1 VPIASLDNVAAV
13 LLSDPPLQHA
23 TEDVVLSS
31 HSMMNS
37 GSESASNSHSLKAS
51 SLVQSSRHHPVRS
64 PPTKSSPSAVPS
76 KSPSP
81 RVLRAL
87 SAAAAPAK
95 NGSVVADGVNG
106 DNKSEDETVILSDD
120 DEDKSRLKRVV
131 KQENG
136 AGGEGVRSSAL
147 TSKSEPARSDP
158 AASRRSSIT
167 NERVANKERRSN
179 GTETKRSDIDL
190 GPRKSP
196 TNGKSRPVDNT
207 SSSAPRAQS
216 ADATTTPA
224 YDSSERLRQ
233 SLSVE
238 PRKRKLSNGHPPS
251 KLEPPRQRARLDSTT
266 KSSSHHRKHAQ
277 ASSPSP
283 ISPDVATHKRSSSP
297 QSATGTIIS
306 KPRRKRHIST
316 NSQPSEDRN
325 KWSDD
330 SSDESASPHSR
341 APPVPYLAPPRFSR
355 SAHRILASPI
365 RANMPHV
372 RRADRYGTTP
382 LAKACERGN
391 FAQVKKA
398 YEQAPEELDQTDNGG
413 FAPLQKAALYGH
425 VDVVKFLLDKGC
437 RRDCHSKEDR
447 DTPLIDAVENNHLDV
462 VKLLLRSG
470 VNPHHANKNGNRAI
484 DSIDH
489 EKDEAADIEREL
501 KKAMAEYQ
509 GEEEDPE
516 DPSQQESPAVPR
528 RQRDGPRPDLLYKEL
543 SRDNLLKYSTS
554 GDLEAV
560 GLFLQSVEP
569 DNACA
574 VAAARGGHDVV
585 LNVLLA
591 SAKSKLETDPSPV
604 KYDETPMLAAIGRG
618 HLKVIKLLLDQDN
631 FNPCRLTKDGHKY
644 YEVAAERHGPRWQA
658 EVELLKE
665 RYDDYRAGKVA
676 KKKQIKLT
684 TKQPPLSS
692 RLDLPPPKS
701 PKLSKI
707 KSRPEKMD
715 EDRRQKRL
723 SGGKENQTKDP
734 HRRKRLV
741 VDDDSSQE
749 DDSGHEAARRQSKA
763 AMRKRANSIANKFSQ
778 PVKSKV
784 NALPASSRSEDTKGR
799 PGRKPKE
806 PRLTKSHEN
815 GIAKDDIEMKD
826 ADDIPI
832 KSELKQATPDD
843 VRTSR
848 KVESEAKF
856 KAEAEDKAKKELE
869 NRARKEAEA
878 QAKAEAEAKARAEE
892 EARLRA
898 EAEAKAESERLQRER
913 EKQELEQRQRQ
924 ERLASMPAAIRN
936 AMVKGPS
943 RPLQCTRASDHGAP
957 WMGIAQQ
964 FLPIQVFE
972 ERVIDPTCDATDL
985 WMLSFYVVGILGLS
999 ELDLGSYPSWRKL
1012 NVSDAQRIAFL
1023 KYYNIA
1029 QLAQV
1034 YAWPQM
1040 GEKGYNHAWTTEKL
1054 GETRQQFLNM
1064 EPLWWIRLSDFEHE
1078 LKSQE
1083 HLAGLKL
1090 RTSRL
1095 DYLLHKPPRKSYEA
1109 ILGVRRRESTE
1120 TSERTPAQT
1129 PTADDAINQNGI
1141 AAIPSA
1147 VVPNGQ
1153 TTISKVS

>member
-1 VPIASLDNVAAV
+1 
-13 LLSDPPLQHA
+13 
-23 TEDVVLSS
+23 
-31 HSMMNS
+31 
-37 GSESASNSHSLKAS
+37 
-51 SLVQSSRHHPVRS
+51 
-64 PPTKSSPSAVPS
+64 
-76 KSPSP
+76 
-81 RVLRAL
+81 
-87 SAAAAPAK
+87 
-95 NGSVVADGVNG
+95 
-106 DNKSEDETVILSDD
+106 
-120 DEDKSRLKRVV
+120 
-131 KQENG
+131 
-136 AGGEGVRSSAL
+136 
-147 TSKSEPARSDP
+147 
-158 AASRRSSIT
+158 
-167 NERVANKERRSN
+167 
-179 GTETKRSDIDL
+179 
-190 GPRKSP
+190 
-196 TNGKSRPVDNT
+196 
-207 SSSAPRAQS
+207 
-216 ADATTTPA
+216 
-224 YDSSERLRQ
+224 
-233 SLSVE
+233 
-238 PRKRKLSNGHPPS
+238 
-251 KLEPPRQRARLDSTT
+251 
-266 KSSSHHRKHAQ
+266 
-277 ASSPSP
+277 
-283 ISPDVATHKRSSSP
+283 
-297 QSATGTIIS
+297 
-306 KPRRKRHIST
+306 
-316 NSQPSEDRN
+316 
-325 KWSDD
+325 
-330 SSDESASPHSR
+330 
-341 APPVPYLAPPRFSR
+341 
-355 SAHRILASPI
+355 
-365 RANMPHV
+365 MPHG

-398 YEQAPEELDQTDNGG
+398 YEQAPEELDQPDNGG

-470 VNPHHANKNGNRAI
+470 VNPHHANKNGNRAV

-489 EKDEAADIEREL
+489 EKDEAAEIEREL

-631 FNPCRLTKDGHKY
+631 FNPCRLTKDGQKY

-676 KKKQIKLT
+676 KKKQIKLSA
-684 TKQPPLSS
+684 KQQPLGS
-692 RLDLPPPKS
+692 RSDLPSPRS
-701 PKLSKI
+701 PKLSKV

-715 EDRRQKRL
+715 DDRKQKRL
-723 SGGKENQTKDP
+723 SAGKENQTKDP
-734 HRRKRLV
+734 HRRKRPV
-741 VDDDSSQE
+741 VDDDSSRE
-749 DDSGHEAARRQSKA
+749 DDSGHEAARRPSKA
-763 AMRKRANSIANKFSQ
+763 VMRKRANSMTNKASQ
-778 PVKSKV
+778 PTKSKV
-784 NALPASSRSEDTKGR
+784 HALLASSKSEDTKVR
-799 PGRKPKE
+799 LGRKLKE

-815 GIAKDDIEMKD
+815 GTAKDDVEMKD
-826 ADDIPI
+826 ADSHPI
-832 KSELKQATPDD
+832 KSEAKQGTPDD
-843 VRTSR
+843 IRTSR
-848 KVESEAKF
+848 KAESEAKI

-869 NRARKEAEA
+869 DRARKEAEA

-892 EARLRA
+892 EARARA
-898 EAEAKAESERLQRER
+898 EAEAKAESERIRRER
-913 EKQELEQRQRQ
+913 EKKELEQRQRR

-936 AMVKGPS
+936 AMEKGQS
-943 RPLQCTRASDHGAP
+943 RALQCTRSSNDSAP

-964 FLPIQVFE
+964 FLPIHVFE
-972 ERVIDPTCDATDL
+972 ERVIDPTCDTTDL

-1012 NVSDAQRIAFL
+1012 NVSDEQRIAFL
-1023 KYYNIA
+1023 RYYNIA

-1040 GEKGYNHAWTTEKL
+1040 GETAYNHTWTTEKL
-1054 GETRQQFLNM
+1054 GETRHQFLNM

-1090 RTSRL
+1090 RTRRL
-1095 DYLLHKPPRKSYEA
+1095 DYLLHKPPRKSYEMFA
-1109 ILGVRRRESTE
+1109 AKRRESTE
-1120 TSERTPAQT
+1120 TSEITPAQT
-1129 PTADDAINQNGI
+1129 PSAEIAVTQNGI
-1141 AAIPSA
+1141 AVTSSA
-1147 VVPNGQ
+1147 VVPNGE
-1153 TTISKVS
+1153 TSLLKGS